1 MKKITKGLCLL
12 LAVVVCLSVAQPVS
26 AKTKYTKDEKNL
38 AYTLA
43 CYQDSNLLYPESFK
57 IRKISKVKY
66 TVIEDYY
73 ESLND
78 WGILDDCK
86 TITWKVD
93 FTAYNVFGTPVQD
106 TLYVSSTW
114 VPFDDEDVDIEEDYN
129 DKTNYANSSMSK
141 SFVKKIKK
149 LTSKYYKEF

>member
-12 LAVVVCLSVAQPVS
+12 LAIVICLSGVQSIS
-26 AKTKYTKDEKNL
+26 AKTKYTKAEKNL

-43 CYQDSNLLYPESFK
+43 VFQDSELLDPDSFK
-57 IRKISKVKY
+57 IRKISSVKY
-66 TVIEDYY
+66 TLNKDNY
-73 ESLND
+73 EGYEA
-78 WGILDDCK
+78 WGILDDYK

-93 FTAYNVFGTPVQD
+93 YTASNAFGATVQD
-106 TLYVSSTW
+106 TMYVTSTW
-114 VPFDDEDVDIEEDYN
+114 TYCSEDDMDFEEYT
-129 DKTNYANSSMSK
+129 DKTNYANSSKSK